1 MTHWA
6 LKYIGKPWI
15 CGKYDCWGL
24 VREVYFNELG
34 IELSPIITNAL
45 DIRQVFCEFAKTT
58 NYSSFQQISELKNN
72 AIVVLSQGKYPSH
85 VGIWIDVDGGG
96 ILHNQRNIGVI
107 FQKKTELN
115 SLGWKITG
123 IWEVRTDYANS
134 KDTKSFQSRQKR
146 GFLLL

>member
-24 VREVYFNELG
+24 VQDVYHTELG
-34 IELSPIITNAL
+34 IELSPIVTNASDL
-45 DIRQVFCEFAKTT
+45 RQVFCEFAKET
-58 NYSSFQQISELKNN
+58 NYNDFRPITKLKNN
-72 AIVVLSQGKYPSH
+72 AVVVLSQGKYPSH
-85 VGIWIDVDGGG
+85 VGIWLDVDGGG
-96 ILHNQRNIGVI
+96 ILHNQRYIGVI

-115 SLGWKITG
+115 ALGWKITG

-134 KDTKSFQSRQKR
+134 
-146 GFLLL
+146 